1 MILPPDLRSHP
12 LKFLLKIVPT
22 YTFPVRERV
31 RLAWLSL
38 LLLFGFIVVFL
49 QMLVRVVLQER
60 QGRERLAIANNQLRQ
75 YALKIEDQATLK

>member
-1 MILPPDLRSHP
+1 
-12 LKFLLKIVPT
+12 
-22 YTFPVRERV
+22 
-31 RLAWLSL
+31 LSL